1 MNYIINLDN
10 ILVLHDT
17 CTILP
22 VQLSSSSSMPSLVAV
37 NWHSSQKWGNII
49 QCHILKSKAMCSSIN
64 LWFKANNWTIQVPSK
79 YFSDS
84 PNILPNHELI
94 FTTKAFSDLA
104 HIWRQLL
111 TRQSS
116 RSSQNLVVQTGQK
129 LPSVYCPMKPGVSE
143 TIWTKP
149 KLYNFSME
157 FLPKAM
163 WGPVAHAVKCCSDK
177 LDFVHPSLLPSDYE
191 GGLGQNF
198 PLFFLFFVKGPILC
212 VY

>member
-1 MNYIINLDN
+1 MVNYIINSDN
-10 ILVLHDT
+10 ILVLYET

-22 VQLSSSSSMPSLVAV
+22 VQLSSSSSMPSLVAA
-37 NWHSSQKWGNII
+37 NQHSSQKQGNII
-49 QCHILKSKAMCSSIN
+49 QCHTLKSKAMCSSIN

-116 RSSQNLVVQTGQK
+116 RGSQNLVVQTGRK

-143 TIWTKP
+143 TI
-149 KLYNFSME
+149 
-157 FLPKAM
+157 
-163 WGPVAHAVKCCSDK
+163 
-177 LDFVHPSLLPSDYE
+177 
-191 GGLGQNF
+191 
-198 PLFFLFFVKGPILC
+198 
-212 VY
+212 